1 VRERR
6 LPSRLDAHWRTV
18 VEHLRTSRRIV
29 LFLDFDGTLARIQPK
44 PHMARLP
51 LSTKQSLR
59 RLARHPRVRIV
70 VISGRRRADIQRRV
84 GLSRIQYLGLYG
96 NEGAGPLH
104 VDAATVTAL
113 ERIRE
118 VIETQI
124 EDIRGVWVEDK
135 GISLAVH
142 LKNAPESVA
151 NSVRRQVRSLVDDDG
166 SLLGML
172 ENLRDIEIVPRDI
185 GDKGTVVRRLLAQ
198 PDWRD
203 AFAMYFGDDLSDES
217 GFAAVERGVAVLVA
231 APRLTRAQYV
241 VDGTTQVAACLRH
254 MELALHA

>member
-1 VRERR
+1 M
-6 LPSRLDAHWRTV
+6 
-18 VEHLRTSRRIV
+18 VEHLRASRRIV

-59 RLARHPRVRIV
+59 RLSRHPRVRIV

-96 NEGAGPLH
+96 NEGDGPLR
-104 VDAATVTAL
+104 VDDATVAAL
-113 ERIRE
+113 ERVRQA
-118 VIETQI
+118 IETLI
-124 EDIRGVWVEDK
+124 EDVRGVWVEDK

-142 LKNAPESVA
+142 LKNAPEGVA
-151 NSVRRQVRSLVDDDG
+151 STVRRQVRSLVDEDA

-172 ENLRDIEIVPRDI
+172 ENLRDIEIVPREI

-203 AFAMYFGDDLSDES
+203 AFALYFGDDLSDES
-217 GFAAVERGVAVLVA
+217 AFAAVEHGVAVLVA
-231 APRLTRAQYV
+231 SPRPTRAQYV
-241 VDGTTQVAACLRH
+241 VDGTTQVAACLRQ
-254 MELALHA
+254 METVLHA